1 MSLIAEIDDECQN
14 CAGTLTEFNT
24 KIIKGHSKRHRIGK
38 CKDCKKEDVL
48 GMCEG
53 C

>member
-1 MSLIAEIDDECQN
+1 MSAEIDDTCQECGST
-14 CAGTLTEFNT
+14 CTFST
-24 KIIKGHSKRHRIGK
+24 KIIKGHSKRHRISTCLK
-38 CKDCKKEDVL
+38 CGEEVT